1 MAESPSH
8 STSSLTQLEDHNKED
23 TSTDACEHKSTADLY
38 LVLFDA
44 DDLANPKV
52 SFSPAI

>member
-8 STSSLTQLEDHNKED
+8 SKSTLTQPEDHNKED
-23 TSTDACEHKSTADLY
+23 TPAGACEHKSTADLY

-52 SFSPAI
+52 SSSPAI